1 MPALLVRGT
10 AVPARF
16 VVSGTIWPDQRY
28 ILSVRQLVRQHFRFF
43 LFTTLAAIGLRLLFL
58 FRFPAITNDSFVYGD
73 IAKNWLQHG
82 IYGLS
87 GPDEISPTYIR
98 LPGYP
103 AFLAAV
109 FAIFGMEHYRAV
121 LALQVVVDVGTC
133 FLIADVARR
142 LVSPRAAKAAFLLAA
157 LCPFLASYAAAALTE
172 TLEIF
177 FTVLAFDC
185 AVAGLEALDQTRLRP
200 WVLCGLATAAAI
212 LLRPDGGLILIA
224 VEFYLGVLLFF
235 AGKNN
240 TRASRQ
246 QPHVPQ
252 VSAHLLWAG
261 LILGV
266 VSLAP
271 LAPWA
276 WRNLHT
282 LHRFQPL
289 APRYANEEDEFV
301 PAGFNRWVKTWMADY
316 ASVEEIYW
324 PVPGDTVDVAK
335 LPARAFDSDA
345 QRQQTEQL
353 LADYNQALHVTPELD
368 ARFAAVADERIRH
381 APLRFYLWLPLLRVA
396 DMWLR
401 PRTETLPSDTRWW
414 EFNDDP
420 IWSALAVTL
429 GIVNLLYLGAGMA
442 GLSRVRWTV
451 PLGLVLTFV
460 LLRSGFLSTLE
471 NPEPRYTLEA
481 YFLVIVMG
489 STLFR

>member
-1 MPALLVRGT
+1 MRF
-10 AVPARF
+10 AVGGADQ
-16 VVSGTIWPDQRY
+16 SDQRY

-43 LFTTLAAIGLRLLFL
+43 LWATLAAVGLRLLFL

-121 LALQVVVDVGTC
+121 LALQVLVDLGTC
-133 FLIADVARR
+133 FLIADMARR
-142 LVSPRAAKAAFLLAA
+142 LISSRAARAAFLMSA

-185 AVAGLEALDQTRLRP
+185 AVAGLESLDQGRVRP
-200 WVLCGLATAAAI
+200 WVGCGLATAAAI

-224 VEFYLGVLLFF
+224 IELYLGVLLVF
-235 AGKNN
+235 AWKEK
-240 TRASRQ
+240 TRASRPR
-246 QPHVPQ
+246 PHVPRG
-252 VSAHLLWAG
+252 SSHLLRAG

-324 PVPGDTVDVAK
+324 PVPGDTIDAGR
-335 LPARAFDSDA
+335 LPDRAFDSGA
-345 QRQQTEQL
+345 QREETGRL
-353 LADYNQALHVTPELD
+353 LADYNQVLHVTPELD
-368 ARFAAVADERIRH
+368 ARFAALATQRIRR
-381 APLRFYLWLPLLRVA
+381 APLRFYVWLPLVRIA

-420 IWSALAVTL
+420 TWSALAVTV
-429 GIVNLLYLGAGMA
+429 GIVNLLYLGAGLA
-442 GLSRVRWTV
+442 GLVRVRWTV
-451 PLGLVLTFV
+451 PLGMLLTFV
-460 LLRSGFLSTLE
+460 LLRSGFLGSLE

-481 YFLVIVMG
+481 YFFVIVMG
-489 STLFR
+489 SVLFG